1 MYLSCAVAVDIPEG
15 QSVRVSIILLH
26 FYVILLLL
34 HAQNLLEQFP
44 LLVDTVRGMA
54 MCQDRVSFLC

>member
-1 MYLSCAVAVDIPEG
+1 MYLSCAVAVDISER
-15 QSVRVSIILLH
+15 QSIRVSIVLLH

-54 MCQDRVSFLC
+54 MCQDHVSFLC